1 VQQAGFHLRLSRMVV
16 AALRGEAALLRL
28 PLAEPVGSERE
39 RRVALVLEHVW
50 FACLL
55 GWVSGLHPL
64 KTVTERMRDAV
75 SLLLE
80 QP

>member
-1 VQQAGFHLRLSRMVV
+1 MVV
-16 AALRGEAALLRL
+16 AALRDESVAIDR
-28 PLAEPVGSERE
+28 PLAEPVGTERE
-39 RRVALVLEHVW
+39 QRIATVLEHVW

-55 GWVSGLHPL
+55 GWMSGLHPI